1 VQRENVWHPYYEL
14 NIEGEMDFKD
24 QLQSNMKKR
33 AEADVSGKEVQALME
48 ERNENNE
55 NFRRINENRKW
66 ADMGLTQK
74 KAFNMAA
81 KLAELKKRDE
91 EDDNI

>member
-1 VQRENVWHPYYEL
+1 MQRENVWHPYYEL

-48 ERNENNE
+48 ELN
-55 NFRRINENRKW
+55 
-66 ADMGLTQK
+66 
-74 KAFNMAA
+74 
-81 KLAELKKRDE
+81 
-91 EDDNI
+91 